1 MKRLAYIRGLT
12 SFSSATELES
22 VTLQAIGE
30 EIIMYIHERE
40 IQGRADVEA
49 DFFRICSALL
59 YTPDCAVLNT
69 ETLLHFLLPLCSIHC
84 GE

>member
-30 EIIMYIHERE
+30 EIIMYIHEVGKSR
-40 IQGRADVEA
+40 DVQMWKQTSLGYA
-49 DFFRICSALL
+49 VPCFTHPTVL
-59 YTPDCAVLNT
+59 Y
-69 ETLLHFLLPLCSIHC
+69 
-84 GE
+84 